1 MQAERKLNKAVAME
15 IPSNLS
21 SADYLLGRKPEVAP
35 ATKRFLVAKKLG
47 HYCSGL
53 AQMGIIEPSDL

>member
-1 MQAERKLNKAVAME
+1 ME

-21 SADYLLGRKPEVAP
+21 STDYRLGRKPEVAP
-35 ATKRFLVAKKLG
+35 STKRFLVAKKLG

-53 AQMGIIEPSDL
+53 AQMGIIETADL